1 MHAMKKL
8 VQGALLP
15 FVIFTSGILLLGCEP
30 SPEQSNSQNSNA
42 KASSEQGHSDHE
54 NQTDVTQ
61 TQSELKSGNM
71 FYIARDVADVQFKAG
86 GYVEKLT
93 QAQADGQADA
103 QLAGFTAKALQPGQE
118 ETEQGE
124 DQQAGIRMAGGPET
138 QAGAAGTQAAEH
150 QHAQH
155 AHAMQRVG
163 LRRLEGS
170 GRSPEKTG
178 VCAEQAEQQGQGAA
192 QAGDH
197 GRAPGGRPGMPA

>member
-30 SPEQSNSQNSNA
+30 SPEQSNYQNSNA

-93 QAQADGQADA
+93 QAQADLQNAIESKDQNELQNTVKTLSQELQGFNKALISLDLKSQEIDDIRQHVLQSNKELLNSALLNGNIDVSKINIKQFEQQVGNIQTEMLKLAAMLIPTADA
-103 QLAGFTAKALQPGQE
+103 NSTKE
-118 ETEQGE
+118 
-124 DQQAGIRMAGGPET
+124 
-138 QAGAAGTQAAEH
+138 
-150 QHAQH
+150 
-155 AHAMQRVG
+155 
-163 LRRLEGS
+163 
-170 GRSPEKTG
+170 
-178 VCAEQAEQQGQGAA
+178 
-192 QAGDH
+192 
-197 GRAPGGRPGMPA
+197 